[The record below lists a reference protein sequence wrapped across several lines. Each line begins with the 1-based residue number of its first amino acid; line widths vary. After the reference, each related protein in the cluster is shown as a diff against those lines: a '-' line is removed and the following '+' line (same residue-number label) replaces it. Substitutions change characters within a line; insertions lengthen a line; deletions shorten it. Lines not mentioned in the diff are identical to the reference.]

1 MYTSI
6 YVYVKKR
13 MYIYIYHYIR
23 ISYIYIYL
31 SIYCL
36 QTVRRFPHHFKP
48 NFWNTK
54 SAPPPLGKHPAHRSW
69 WKMEKTN
76 GSVTRLWF
84 YVLILQHLQF
94 CFVAFYV
101 LILRVLSIRADIPH
115 LWIHSWLMVRQF
127 WLRGAIL
134 SLVSAFCYVA
144 SLRPVLLR
152 FVSIMIL
159 VCWWRWRTANRTPS
173 NLFRKLHEV
182 GCPEATKTMQNHP
195 CIMQTLLVLQIC
207 RWVLAL
213 QSFQAIAQRSTHDL
227 SPKLSGF

>member
-6 YVYVKKR
+6 YVYVKER
-13 MYIYIYHYIR
+13 MYIYIY
-23 ISYIYIYL
+23 
-31 SIYCL
+31 IYCL
-36 QTVRRFPHHFKP
+36 QTVWRFPHHFKP

-101 LILRVLSIRADIPH
+101 LILRVRICADIPH
-115 LWIHSWLMVRQF
+115 LWIHSWLMF
-127 WLRGAIL
+127 WSIGTIL

-144 SLRPVLLR
+144 SLCPVLLR
-152 FVSIMIL
+152 FVSMIL
-159 VCWWRWRTANRTPS
+159 VCWWRWRTAKRTPS

-182 GCPEATKTMQNHP
+182 GCPEATKNHAKP
-195 CIMQTLLVLQIC
+195 PMHHANLVGSRNLPLGPGAAKLPSDC
-207 RWVLAL
+207 
-213 QSFQAIAQRSTHDL
+213 SAQYSWPQPET
-227 SPKLSGF
+227 

>member
-1 MYTSI
+1 
-6 YVYVKKR
+6 
-13 MYIYIYHYIR
+13 MYIYIFFYH
-23 ISYIYIYL
+23 
-31 SIYCL
+31 SIAFKQFGGSPTTL
-36 QTVRRFPHHFKP
+36 RPTFETPNRLPHH
-48 NFWNTK
+48 WANTQL
-54 SAPPPLGKHPAHRSW
+54 AGAD

-127 WLRGAIL
+127 WLIGAIL
-134 SLVSAFCYVA
+134 GLVSAFCCVA

-152 FVSIMIL
+152 FVSMIL
-159 VCWWRWRTANRTPS
+159 VCWWRWRTVKTTPS

-182 GCPEATKTMQNHP
+182 GCPEATKNHAKP
-195 CIMQTLLVLQIC
+195 PMHHANLVSSTNLPLGPGAAKLPSDC
-207 RWVLAL
+207 
-213 QSFQAIAQRSTHDL
+213 SAQYSWPQPET
-227 SPKLSGF
+227 